1 MTEYRSAQHFPRSIL
16 AVLLIFIASLQA
28 CAPSISLFSETAY
41 QQAVEL
47 KILSLQMMDHASEP
61 FENHRDDIR
70 VLRHELLKAYE
81 FAKGRPENEFTTEQW
96 EIMMDPERHMIG
108 GFLSRWEQSGTLTE
122 TFIAEAKGTIAEGF
136 DTIIGLES
144 GKIRPRRG

>member
-1 MTEYRSAQHFPRSIL
+1 MIKFSSMQLFPRSII

-28 CAPSISLFSETAY
+28 CTPSISLFSETAY

-47 KILSLQMMDHASEP
+47 KILSLQMMDHANEP
-61 FENHRDDIR
+61 FEDHRDDIR
-70 VLRHELLKAYE
+70 ALRLKLLKAYE
-81 FAKGRPENEFTTEQW
+81 FAKGRPDNEFTTEQW
-96 EIMMDPERHMIG
+96 ELMIDPEQHMIG
-108 GFLSRWEQSGTLTE
+108 GFLTRWELEGTLSE